1 MRAHAP
7 GSYPRTRFC
16 AAVEPA
22 LLESRARGPADASGA
37 RLARLRRQA
46 SGRRVRGSASWPTLH
61 VHRRHG
67 RACCGDF
74 SPGSRRWTSPA
85 ELPAAGQVD
94 GGEVLPRF
102 ARQHGQHSGPHQA
115 SLRHGIPTGALSDGA
130 VHTEQAHHVPAN
142 VASFK
147 EHQWAG
153 SKDCGLLVA
162 PHLIRVRVVKIAYWW
177 CGVFIEATFRH
188 GYFWLGTSSH
198 STSARARPVTRK
210 LGTLLTGLVEA
221 GGEARGGVGVPGIG
235 LTDRLSGSDR
245 VWHKGRPGPVG

>member
-1 MRAHAP
+1 M
-7 GSYPRTRFC
+7 
-16 AAVEPA
+16 
-22 LLESRARGPADASGA
+22 
-37 RLARLRRQA
+37 
-46 SGRRVRGSASWPTLH
+46 SASWLTLH

-74 SPGSRRWTSPA
+74 YPGSRRWTSPA

-198 STSARARPVTRK
+198 STSARARPVTRNLAPCPRAPRNLRHHATHRNK
-210 LGTLLTGLVEA
+210 EEIIHDAGLIASYREPPCTLTIHPA
-221 GGEARGGVGVPGIG
+221 GGVG
-235 LTDRLSGSDR
+235 TSRR
-245 VWHKGRPGPVG
+245 